1 MARKNENNY
10 FKMFAEAVSYSC
22 KAADMLKED
31 FTDFDPARLAV
42 RIEKM
47 HHIEHTA
54 DIAKHELME
63 KLMKEFIT
71 PIDRED
77 ILELSNALDDV
88 TDSLEDVLLQLY
100 MFGIIS
106 LREDSLTFAAII
118 NDCCHALKKL
128 MLEFENFRKSKV
140 IKNMIIEINHLEENG
155 DRLYTEAMHRLYTN
169 TPDTLEV
176 LSWTTIYNCMEKCC
190 DKCEDAADVVEAVIL
205 KYS

>member
-1 MARKNENNY
+1 
-10 FKMFAEAVSYSC
+10 MFAEAVSYSC
-22 KAADMLKED
+22 TAADMLKED
-31 FTDFDPARLAV
+31 FTDFDPSRLAV
-42 RIEKM
+42 RIEEM

-100 MFGIIS
+100 MFGITS

-128 MLEFENFRKSKV
+128 MQEFENFRKSKV
-140 IKNMIIEINHLEENG
+140 IKDMIIEINHLEENG

-176 LSWTTIYNCMEKCC
+176 LSWTTIITVWRN
-190 DKCEDAADVVEAVIL
+190 AVINVKTRRMSWRL
-205 KYS
+205 LS

>member
-1 MARKNENNY
+1 MARQNENNY
-10 FKMFAEAVSYSC
+10 FTMFAEAVSYSC

-31 FTDFDPARLAV
+31 FTDFDPSRLAV
-42 RIEKM
+42 RIEEM

-100 MFGIIS
+100 MFGITS

-128 MLEFENFRKSKV
+128 MLEFENFRKSRV
-140 IKNMIIEINHLEENG
+140 IKDMIIEINHLEENG

>member
-10 FKMFAEAVSYSC
+10 FTMFAEAVSYSC

-31 FTDFDPARLAV
+31 FTDFDPSRLAV
-42 RIEKM
+42 RIEEM

-100 MFGIIS
+100 MFGITS

-128 MLEFENFRKSKV
+128 MLEFENFRKSRV
-140 IKNMIIEINHLEENG
+140 IKDMIIEINHLEENG

>member
-1 MARKNENNY
+1 
-10 FKMFAEAVSYSC
+10 
-22 KAADMLKED
+22 MLKED
-31 FTDFDPARLAV
+31 FTDFDPSRLAV
-42 RIEKM
+42 RIEEM

-140 IKNMIIEINHLEENG
+140 IKDMIIEINHLEENG
-155 DRLYTEAMHRLYTN
+155 DRLYTEAMHRLYTK

>member
-31 FTDFDPARLAV
+31 FTDFDPSRLAV
-42 RIEKM
+42 RIEEM

-100 MFGIIS
+100 MFGITS

-140 IKNMIIEINHLEENG
+140 IKDMIIEINHLEENG

-190 DKCEDAADVVEAVIL
+190 DKSEDAADVVEAVIL

>member
-22 KAADMLKED
+22 KAADILKED

-42 RIEKM
+42 RIEEM

-140 IKNMIIEINHLEENG
+140 IKDMIIEINHLEENV
-155 DRLYTEAMHRLYTN
+155 DRLYTEAMHRLYTK

>member
-31 FTDFDPARLAV
+31 FTDFDPSRLAV
-42 RIEKM
+42 RIEEM

-100 MFGIIS
+100 MFGITS

-140 IKNMIIEINHLEENG
+140 IKDMIIEINHLEENG

>member
-10 FKMFAEAVSYSC
+10 FNMFAEAVSYSC

-42 RIEKM
+42 RIEEM

-100 MFGIIS
+100 MFGITS

-128 MLEFENFRKSKV
+128 MLEFENFRKSKA
-140 IKNMIIEINHLEENG
+140 IKDMIIEINHLEENG
-155 DRLYTEAMHRLYTN
+155 DRLYTEAMHRLYTK

>member
-10 FKMFAEAVSYSC
+10 FTMFAEAVSYSC
-22 KAADMLKED
+22 TAADMLKED
-31 FTDFDPARLAV
+31 FTDFDPSRLAV
-42 RIEKM
+42 RIEEM

-140 IKNMIIEINHLEENG
+140 IKDMIIEINHLEENG

>member
-22 KAADMLKED
+22 TAADMLKED

-42 RIEKM
+42 RIEEM

-140 IKNMIIEINHLEENG
+140 IKDMIIEINHLEENG
-155 DRLYTEAMHRLYTN
+155 DRLYTEAMHRLYTK

>member
-1 MARKNENNY
+1 
-10 FKMFAEAVSYSC
+10 MFAEAVSYSC
-22 KAADMLKED
+22 TAANMLKED
-31 FTDFDPARLAV
+31 FTDFDPSRLAV
-42 RIEKM
+42 RIEEM

-77 ILELSNALDDV
+77 ILELSNTLDDV

-100 MFGIIS
+100 MFGITS

-140 IKNMIIEINHLEENG
+140 IKDMIIEINHLEENG

>member
-42 RIEKM
+42 RIEEM

-128 MLEFENFRKSKV
+128 MQEFENFRKSKV
-140 IKNMIIEINHLEENG
+140 IKDMIIEINHLEENG

>member
-10 FKMFAEAVSYSC
+10 FTMFAEAVSYSC

-42 RIEKM
+42 RIEEM

-118 NDCCHALKKL
+118 NDCCHALKK
-128 MLEFENFRKSKV
+128 
-140 IKNMIIEINHLEENG
+140 
-155 DRLYTEAMHRLYTN
+155 T
-169 TPDTLEV
+169 
-176 LSWTTIYNCMEKCC
+176 
-190 DKCEDAADVVEAVIL
+190 DAGI
-205 KYS
+205 

>member
-10 FKMFAEAVSYSC
+10 FTMFAEAVSYSC

-42 RIEKM
+42 RIEEM

-140 IKNMIIEINHLEENG
+140 IKDMIIEINHLEENG

>member
-1 MARKNENNY
+1 
-10 FKMFAEAVSYSC
+10 MFAEAVSYSC

-31 FTDFDPARLAV
+31 FTDFDPSRLAV
-42 RIEKM
+42 RIEEM

-100 MFGIIS
+100 MFGITS

-140 IKNMIIEINHLEENG
+140 IKDMIIEINHLEENG

>member
-10 FKMFAEAVSYSC
+10 FTMFEEAVSYSC

-31 FTDFDPARLAV
+31 FTDFDPSRLAV
-42 RIEKM
+42 RIEEM

-140 IKNMIIEINHLEENG
+140 IKDMIIEINHLEENG
-155 DRLYTEAMHRLYTN
+155 DRLYTEAMHRLYTK

>member
-22 KAADMLKED
+22 KAADILKED

-42 RIEKM
+42 RIEEM

-140 IKNMIIEINHLEENG
+140 IKDMIIEINHLEKMG
-155 DRLYTEAMHRLYTN
+155 TVCTRRPCTGFIQKHRILLRCFPGLPFITVWRN
-169 TPDTLEV
+169 
-176 LSWTTIYNCMEKCC
+176 
-190 DKCEDAADVVEAVIL
+190 AVINVKTRRTSWRL
-205 KYS
+205 LS

>member
-42 RIEKM
+42 RIEEM

-140 IKNMIIEINHLEENG
+140 IKDMIIEINHLEENG

>member
-10 FKMFAEAVSYSC
+10 FTMFAEAVSYSC

-31 FTDFDPARLAV
+31 FLNFDPAQLAV
-42 RIEKM
+42 HIESL
-47 HHIEHTA
+47 HNIEHTA
-54 DIAKHELME
+54 DIAKHGLLE

-77 ILELSNALDDV
+77 ILELSKALDDV

-118 NDCCHALKKL
+118 NDCCYSLKKL

-140 IKNMIIEINHLEENG
+140 IKEMIIDINHLEETG
-155 DRLYTEAMHRLYTN
+155 DRLYTEAMHRLYTE
-169 TPDTLEV
+169 PADAVEILA
-176 LSWTTIYNCMEKCC
+176 WTTIYNRMEKCC
-190 DKCEDAADVVEAVIL
+190 DKCEDAADVVEAVLL

>member
-31 FTDFDPARLAV
+31 FTDFDPSRPAV
-42 RIEKM
+42 RIEEM

-100 MFGIIS
+100 MFGITS

-140 IKNMIIEINHLEENG
+140 IKDMIIEINHLEENG

>member
-10 FKMFAEAVSYSC
+10 FTMFAEAVSYSC

-42 RIEKM
+42 RIEEM

-77 ILELSNALDDV
+77 ILELSNAL
-88 TDSLEDVLLQLY
+88 TRMATFSNSPPQL
-100 MFGIIS
+100 
-106 LREDSLTFAAII
+106 R
-118 NDCCHALKKL
+118 
-128 MLEFENFRKSKV
+128 R
-140 IKNMIIEINHLEENG
+140 
-155 DRLYTEAMHRLYTN
+155 R
-169 TPDTLEV
+169 
-176 LSWTTIYNCMEKCC
+176 
-190 DKCEDAADVVEAVIL
+190 
-205 KYS
+205 